1 VLAQIEAVENVDH
14 AEIDDRGDLLRLS
27 LNDDLALS
35 RVVALLNALGYGSEP
50 ATLAETHTV
59 TAWYDIGSVGALSR
73 VEARVIADRILPTF
87 AQNRKLSPAQT
98 ERTRNAVVDAL
109 HDCFVKTPLAS
120 GPSLGEFRRSCVGA
134 VEDGLRPIVGPAS
147 ARTLAELIN
156 ADMHQDHR
164 G

>member
-1 VLAQIEAVENVDH
+1 MLAQIEALENVDH

-27 LNDDLALS
+27 LSDDVALS
-35 RVVALLNALGYGSEP
+35 RVVALLNGLGYGSDSASDVE
-50 ATLAETHTV
+50 ARTV
-59 TAWYDIGSVGALSR
+59 IDWYDIGSVGALSR
-73 VEARVIADRILPTF
+73 GEAGVIADRILSTF
-87 AQNRKLSPAQT
+87 AQNRKLSPAET

-109 HDCFVKTPLAS
+109 DDCFVKTPLAS
-120 GPSLGEFRRSCVGA
+120 GPSLGGFRRSCVRA
-134 VEDGLRPIVGPAS
+134 VEEGLRPIVGPAS